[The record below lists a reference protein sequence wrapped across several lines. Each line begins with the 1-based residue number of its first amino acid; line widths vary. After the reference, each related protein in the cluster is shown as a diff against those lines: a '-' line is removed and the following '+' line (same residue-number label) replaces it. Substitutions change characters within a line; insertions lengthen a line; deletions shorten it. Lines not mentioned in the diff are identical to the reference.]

1 MARYFIDRP
10 IFAWVIA
17 LILMLAGGLA
27 IRSLPIAQFP
37 SIAPPQVTINATY
50 PGADAETL
58 ERTTTQIIEQ
68 QLRGIDNL
76 RYFSSS
82 SSSAGTVTIT
92 LTFEQGT
99 DPDIAQV
106 QVQNKLQA
114 ATSLLPQEVQRQGI
128 QVAKSAASFLLV
140 VGLYSKDGSH
150 NGNDLA
156 DYVFSRLQDP
166 ISRVNGVGEL
176 QVFGAQYAMRIW
188 ADPTKLNSY
197 QLTMA
202 DISTAVQ
209 AQNAQVSAGQIGA
222 QPATKEQMLNATVS
236 VQSRLQTPEEFANIR
251 LKTTPNGAVVRLGDV
266 ARVELGAENYA
277 FKLEYNGK
285 PASGFGV
292 RLAPGANALDTVEAV
307 KAQTEQIAK
316 GFPSDVQVI
325 YPYDTTPFVR
335 LSVEQ
340 VIHTLVEAVVLVF
353 LVMFLFLQNWRATV
367 IPTIAVPVVLLGTFA
382 VMAVAGYSINTLT
395 LFGMVLAIGLL
406 VDDAIVVVENVE
418 RLIQTEGLSPKEAAR
433 KSMDEI
439 SGALIGIGLV
449 LSAVFLPMAFFG
461 GSTGVIYRQFS
472 ITIVSAMVLS
482 VLVALILTPALCA
495 TILKPHDPTKHEG
508 KGPLARF
515 FRWFNDRFDR
525 GTDKYEG
532 GVKRTA
538 RSWKRSAVIYLMIVL
553 GMGFLFWRLPTGF
566 LPEED
571 QGSVFVLVQGPAGAS
586 TARTD
591 KALGVV
597 RDHFLQKE
605 AASVQ
610 GVFTISGFSFAGQG
624 QNAGLAFVNLKPW
637 EDRSGA
643 ENKAQAIAGRAM
655 GPFSQFKDAMIFAL
669 VPPAVQ
675 ELGNATGFDLQLVDT
690 GGIGHDRLVQAR
702 NMMLGMAMQ
711 DPRVAQVRPL
721 SLEDAPQLKVDV
733 DQDRARALGLDIAT
747 INSTISTAWGG
758 AYVNDFID
766 RGRVKRV
773 YLQADAPY
781 RMSPESLGD
790 FYVRG
795 ATNAMAPFTAFSTL
809 EWTKA
814 PVQLTRYNGQP
825 AMQLQGAP
833 APGQSTGAAM
843 EAMQEIHGKLPP
855 GTSLEWTGLSYEEQ
869 LSGGQAPALYG
880 LSLLIVFLCLAAL
893 YESWSVPI
901 AVLLVV
907 PLGVVG
913 AILAATLT
921 GLNNDIYLQVGLITT
936 IGVAAKNAILI
947 VEFAEER
954 VRAGKG
960 VFEAAVEA
968 ARLRLR
974 PILMTS
980 LAFIFGVLPLAVSTG
995 AGAGGQNAIGRSVVG
1010 GMFSAT
1016 VFGIFLVPMFFV
1028 VVSRLFGHGKHDDT
1042 SGEHPSASSD
1052 VAPDGGNRSSG
1063 GGTAPQSSGG
1073 GAAPQGA

>member
-1 MARYFIDRP
+1 MSRYFIDRP

-17 LILMLAGGLA
+17 LILMLAGVLA

-37 SIAPPQVTINATY
+37 TIAPPAVSVTATY

-68 QLRGIDNL
+68 QLKGIDHL
-76 RYFSSS
+76 RYFASS

-114 ATSLLPQEVQRQGI
+114 ATSLLPQEVQRQGL
-128 QVAKSAASFLLV
+128 QVAKSSANFLLII
-140 VGLYSKDGSH
+140 GLYSTDGSH
-150 NGNDLA
+150 SGSDLS
-156 DYVFSRLQDP
+156 DYVVSRLQDP

-188 ADPTKLNSY
+188 VDPIKLNSY
-197 QLTMA
+197 QLTVA
-202 DISTAVQ
+202 DVTAAVQ
-209 AQNAQVSAGQIGA
+209 AQNAQVSAGQLGA
-222 QPATKEQMLNATVS
+222 QPAPKEQMLNATVS
-236 VQSRLQTPEEFANIR
+236 VQSRLQTPEQFGNIR
-251 LKTTPNGAVVRLGDV
+251 LKSSAGGAIVRLRDV
-266 ARVELGAENYA
+266 ARVELGAENYG
-277 FKLEYNGK
+277 FDLQYNGR

-292 RLAPGANALDTVEAV
+292 KLAPGANALTTVELV
-307 KAQTEQIAK
+307 KERVAEISKT
-316 GFPSDVQVI
+316 FPADVKVV

-340 VIHTLVEAVVLVF
+340 VVHTLIEAVVLVF

-439 SGALIGIGLV
+439 TSALVGIGLV

-482 VLVALILTPALCA
+482 IAVALILTPALCA

-508 KGPLARF
+508 HGPLARF
-515 FRWFNDRFDR
+515 FRWFNATFDR
-525 GTDKYEG
+525 GTRKYEG
-532 GVKRTA
+532 GVVRTA
-538 RSWKRSAVIYLMIVL
+538 RNWKRSTLLYLLIALV
-553 GMGFLFWRLPTGF
+553 MGVMFWRLPSGF
-566 LPEED
+566 LPDED
-571 QGSVFVLVQGPAGAS
+571 QGTVIALVQGPSGAT

-591 KALGVV
+591 KGLALV
-597 RDHFLQKE
+597 RDHFLTAEK
-605 AASVQ
+605 ANVA

-624 QNAGLAFVNLKPW
+624 QNAGLAFINLKPW

-643 ENKAQAIAGRAM
+643 ANKAQAIAGRAM
-655 GPFSQFKDAMIFAL
+655 GPFSQFHDAMIFAL

-690 GGIGHDRLVQAR
+690 GGIGHEKLLMAR
-702 NMMLGMAMQ
+702 NMMLGMSMQ
-711 DPRVAQVRPL
+711 DKSVTQVRPL
-721 SLEDAPQLKVDV
+721 SLDDAPQLKVNIDE
-733 DQDRARALGLDIAT
+733 DKARSLGLDLAT
-747 INSTISTAWGG
+747 VNSTIATAWGG

-773 YLQADAPY
+773 YIQADQPY
-781 RMSPESLGD
+781 RLAPEDIGD

-795 ATNAMAPFTAFSTL
+795 DSGAMAPYTAFSTL
-809 EWTKA
+809 SWAQA

-825 AMQLQGAP
+825 AMELQGAP
-833 APGQSTGAAM
+833 APGISTGDAMAAM
-843 EAMQEIHGKLPP
+843 EAIHAKLPP
-855 GTSLEWTGLSYEEQ
+855 GTALEWTGLSYEER
-869 LSGGQAPALYG
+869 LSGGQAPALYA

-901 AVLLVV
+901 AVMLVV

-913 AILAATLT
+913 ALLAALLT

-936 IGVAAKNAILI
+936 IGVSAKNAILI

-954 VRAGKG
+954 VRDGWPA
-960 VFEAAVEA
+960 FDAAVEA
-968 ARLRLR
+968 AKLRLR

-980 LAFIFGVLPLAVSTG
+980 LAFVFGVLPLAVTTG
-995 AGAGGQNAIGRSVVG
+995 AGAGGQNAIGRAVVG
-1010 GMFSAT
+1010 GMISAT
-1016 VFGIFLVPMFFV
+1016 VLAIFFVPMFFV
-1028 VVSRLFGHGKHDDT
+1028 VVSRLFKHGQVDRRQDHADHADHST
-1042 SGEHPSASSD
+1042 PSD
-1052 VAPDGGNRSSG
+1052 R
-1063 GGTAPQSSGG
+1063 
-1073 GAAPQGA
+1073 GAQPQGA